1 MSFRLI
7 LDPADTM
14 AIGDGR
20 PFNQADTGRAIA
32 ASVFPPP
39 PDTVYGAARVACALA
54 LGWDGVGNWSAEI
67 ANVMGSWTE
76 EGNFKISG
84 PFFSV
89 EGAGALLP
97 IPSHVIF
104 GTNPDELAR
113 LEPSDQAIETD
124 LGDLRL
130 PGMPPFEET
139 RDYQPM
145 AGRWGK
151 AGAVQKLLAGGTVTP
166 DELGWSQNSDAS
178 LPNKPD
184 KLPGWSLDDL
194 AAAEYRVGLARDSVT
209 HKAIDGQL
217 YAAVRRG
224 LRKCVEM
231 FVEVDGMAW
240 SDNATVA
247 VPLGGETRFAFA
259 RDDTSLI
266 PGVTTVATE
275 TYLVYFASPVVM
287 SPPVPGKAVA
297 GLPGTLVMATITGV
311 ASHGG
316 RTRNTAGKGTR
327 SPSNTV
333 LPAGSVLFM
342 ERDGDQS
349 RLPDR
354 IGEKTHMGYG
364 RFLIGE
370 WK

>member
-14 AIGDGR
+14 AIGGGR

-39 PDTVYGAARVACALA
+39 PDTVYGAARVACAMA
-54 LGWDGVGNWSAEI
+54 LGWDGVGNWNDVI
-67 ANVMGSWTE
+67 ANVMGNWTK

-89 EGAGALLP
+89 GGAGPLLP
-97 IPSHVIF
+97 VPSHVIF
-104 GTNPDELAR
+104 GTNPDELVR
-113 LEPSDQAIETD
+113 LEPADQAIKTD

-130 PGMPPFEET
+130 PAMPLFEET
-139 RDYQPM
+139 RNYQPM

-151 AGAVQKLLAGGTVTP
+151 AGAVQKLLAGDTVTP
-166 DELGWSQNSDAS
+166 DELGWSQSPYAS
-178 LPNKPD
+178 LPNKPG

-194 AAAEYRVGLARDSVT
+194 AATEYRVGLARDSAT
-209 HKAIDGQL
+209 RKAIDGQL
-217 YAAVRRG
+217 YAAMRRG
-224 LRKCVEM
+224 LRKYVEM

-240 SDNATVA
+240 PDNAIVA
-247 VPLGGETRFAFA
+247 VPLGGEARFAFA
-259 RDDTSLI
+259 RVDTSLI
-266 PGVTTVATE
+266 QGAPTITTE
-275 TYLVYFASPVVM
+275 SYLVYFASPVVM

-311 ASHGG
+311 ASHSG

-342 ERDGDQS
+342 EHDGDQ
-349 RLPDR
+349 LPLPNR

-364 RFLIGE
+364 RYFIGE